1 MTSVRSRLLN
11 SSLRA
16 DGRDQVVAGREVAWT
31 FEEDVVLDRRTGSQI
46 VGPPGLALRVAREL
60 DLAMLAVAG
69 APGETSVAVAAVKP
83 ATATAIATSISRTPS
98 PGMSRIVR
106 RDPVGSRSPG
116 AGLDEIEPY
125 QAGDTTTPGLSG
137 RSASDCIPDRRAMS
151 AAPYG
156 SPTTRSRNW
165 AMTSSC
171 SGA

>member
-69 APGETSVAVAAVKP
+69 APAKRAW
-83 ATATAIATSISRTPS
+83 
-98 PGMSRIVR
+98 
-106 RDPVGSRSPG
+106 RSP
-116 AGLDEIEPY
+116 L
-125 QAGDTTTPGLSG
+125 
-137 RSASDCIPDRRAMS
+137 
-151 AAPYG
+151 
-156 SPTTRSRNW
+156 
-165 AMTSSC
+165 
-171 SGA
+171 